1 VTTAKQGRC
10 DLRQDTCLIVR
21 SLVSRVCAQIVRSA
35 IAMYTEEC
43 VKQWHKCEQLL
54 ELALHSTTT
63 TIIRNSFQCAVEAG
77 DGRVWLMI
85 GSAGGEVLM
94 MRVSVASALLLWAAM
109 RKCVWARG

>member
-1 VTTAKQGRC
+1 VTTATHGRC
-10 DLRQDTCLIVR
+10 DLRQGDCSIVR
-21 SLVSRVCAQIVRSA
+21 SLVSWVCAQIVRS

-43 VKQWHKCEQLL
+43 VKQWYKYEQLL

-94 MRVSVASALLLWAAM
+94 MRVSVTSALLLWALM
-109 RKCVWARG
+109 RKCVWARA

>member
-10 DLRQDTCLIVR
+10 DLRQGDCSIVR

-35 IAMYTEEC
+35 IAMYMEEC
-43 VKQWHKCEQLL
+43 VERWHKYEHRL

-63 TIIRNSFQCAVEAG
+63 TITRNSFRCAVEAG

-94 MRVSVASALLLWAAM
+94 RVSVTSALL
-109 RKCVWARG
+109 RKCVWVRV